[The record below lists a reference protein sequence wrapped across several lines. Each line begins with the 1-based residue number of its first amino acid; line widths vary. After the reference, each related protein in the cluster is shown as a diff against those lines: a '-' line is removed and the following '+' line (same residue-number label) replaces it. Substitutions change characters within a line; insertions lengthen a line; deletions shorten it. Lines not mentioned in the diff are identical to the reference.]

1 MDKSN
6 FSHSKIIK
14 IKPYQDADNHW
25 LFNLTYELWD
35 DDGNKAELNIPCVQ
49 SPFYN
54 GADAIE
60 LWNNWV
66 TDYEIRDGNN
76 NLVHTGKRVE
86 KRVNIKTLDN
96 VEICAVNDSGKS
108 LDCNGKSLDCSYLFN
123 IKYIKRRMTIDDI
136 EKELGYKVVIIDREN
151 TGKDRL

>member
-1 MDKSN
+1 MDKPDFN
-6 FSHSKIIK
+6 HSKIIK
-14 IKPYQDADNHW
+14 IKPYQDTDDHW

-35 DDGNKAELNIPCVQ
+35 DNGNKAELNVPCVQ

-86 KRVNIKTLDN
+86 KRANIKTLDN
-96 VEICAVNDSGKS
+96 VEVRAINDSGKS
-108 LDCNGKSLDCSYLFN
+108 LDYSYLFN

-136 EKELGYKVVIIDREN
+136 EKELGYKVVIIDEEN
-151 TGKDRL
+151 TWKDRL